1 MSEISLIYP
10 LVRIEAPG
18 VPEPLLEAVA
28 YETVTDFFSSSEAWR
43 YTVPTLLDWTTA
55 QTFPT
60 LTPGTEIPT
69 GTRMKR
75 VDELKYGSGGTGLS
89 TVPFRTRQDLDCQY
103 SDWEVKTASTPVA
116 WTNDP
121 TSDSPRIIPIATAD
135 QLGSLQLRVILVPST
150 LTDLPEFYYEE
161 FSDAWRW
168 GTLARLLKMPGRDWT
183 NNTLAVYYEGKYM
196 NEVKQAKSRAKA
208 EYGQP
213 NQRTMAYGGI

>member
-28 YETVTDFFSSSEAWR
+28 YETVQDFFTQSEAWR
-43 YTVPTLLDWTTA
+43 YTVPSLLDWTTA

-60 LTPGTEIPT
+60 ITPGTEIPT

-75 VDELKYGSGGTGLS
+75 VDELKYGSDGSSLQ
-89 TVPFRTRQDLDCQY
+89 TVNFYTRQDLDGIF
-103 SDWEVKTASTPVA
+103 SDWEVKTGSSPVA

-121 TSDSPRIIPIATAD
+121 TSDSPRIIPIATANKT
-135 QLGSLQLRVILVPST
+135 GTLQLRVILVPST

-183 NNTLAVYYEGKYM
+183 NNPLAVYYEGKYM
-196 NEVKQAKSRAKA
+196 DEVKQAKSRAKA

-213 NQRTMAYGGI
+213 IHRTMAYGGI